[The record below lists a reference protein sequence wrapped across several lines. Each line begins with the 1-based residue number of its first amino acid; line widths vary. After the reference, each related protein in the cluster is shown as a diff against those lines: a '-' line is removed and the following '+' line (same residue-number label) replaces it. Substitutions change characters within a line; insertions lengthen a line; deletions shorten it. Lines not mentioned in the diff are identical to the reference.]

1 MITLAIETSCDETG
15 AAVVRSKNLF
25 DHQILANF
33 TAAQIKTHAP
43 YGGVVPNLAAREHV
57 KNLPMVAR
65 KTLEALKLKPGQKP
79 SSLIDQVAYTAKP
92 GLLPALLIGKAFAKA
107 LALGWKKPVR
117 PVSHLDGHLYSFLL
131 DPKLKQS
138 FSLSKLTKNT
148 PLIFPLIA
156 LVVSGGHTRLILL
169 KNLTAKKLLGETRD
183 DAAGEAFDKV
193 ARMLGL
199 SYPGGPALEKLAQSG
214 NAKAFDFPRP
224 MLKQENFDF
233 SFSGLKTA
241 VLYKIQELKKQAAT
255 KYPKL
260 CPELNSVHQL
270 VADLAA
276 SFQAAAAEV
285 LVQKTLRAAQKYQ
298 AKTIVVTGGVA
309 ANQAL
314 RHAIAQSLTQQNKK
328 TKILFPPFQFCT
340 DNAAMIGVA
349 ANIKSLSPPKK
360 PPQTI

>member
-1 MITLAIETSCDETG
+1 MVTLAIETSCDETG

-33 TAAQIKTHAP
+33 TATQIKTHAP

-57 KNLPMVAR
+57 KNLPVVAR
-65 KTLEALKLKPGQKP
+65 KTLEALKLKPDQKP
-79 SSLIDQVAYTAKP
+79 SSIINQVAYTAKP
-92 GLLPALLIGKAFAKA
+92 GLLPALLVGKVFAKT

-117 PVSHLDGHLYSFLL
+117 PISHLDGHLYSFLL

-138 FSLSKLTKNT
+138 PPFSKLTKN
-148 PLIFPLIA
+148 PSLIFPLIA
-156 LVVSGGHTRLILL
+156 LIVSGGHTQLMLL
-169 KNLTAKKLLGETRD
+169 KDLTTKKLLGQTRD

-214 NAKAFDFPRP
+214 TPQAFDFPRP

-241 VLYKIQELKKQAAT
+241 VLYKIKELKKQSRSLKNA
-255 KYPKL
+255 
-260 CPELNSVHQL
+260 QL
-270 VADLAA
+270 TANLAA
-276 SFQAAAAEV
+276 SFQAAAVEV

-298 AKTIVVTGGVA
+298 AKTIVITGGVA
-309 ANQAL
+309 ANQTL
-314 RHAIAQSLTQQNKK
+314 RHTTEQSLALFSGK
-328 TKILFPPFQFCT
+328 TKLFIPPFQFCA

-349 ANIKSLSPPKK
+349 ANIQS
-360 PPQTI
+360 